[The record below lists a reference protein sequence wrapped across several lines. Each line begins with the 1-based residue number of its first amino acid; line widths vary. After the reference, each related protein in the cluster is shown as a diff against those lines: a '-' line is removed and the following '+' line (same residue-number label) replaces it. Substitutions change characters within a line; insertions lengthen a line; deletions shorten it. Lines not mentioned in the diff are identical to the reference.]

1 MDGLSANKLRVLLH
15 PVKELPVDNS
25 DEELEGEEKSVE
37 MVSKEVFELEFKDN
51 KVLATLNDGTRGLWK
66 SAQVMY
72 SYPLPHKLILEAIPK
87 DETDQARRYR
97 GYIAVDDLYFDSGE
111 ACQGHCTFD
120 SGMCGFLNDNSGDDF
135 DWTVVRNTIS
145 KSFFPP
151 LEIDSP

>member
-15 PVKELPVDNS
+15 PVKELPD
-25 DEELEGEEKSVE
+25 DEKRDTDEDLEEKSVE

-120 SGMCGFLNDNSGDDF
+120 SGMCGFLNDNSRDDF
-135 DWTVVRNTIS
+135 DWTVVRNYFSFLKLSPLHS
-145 KSFFPP
+145 K
-151 LEIDSP
+151 